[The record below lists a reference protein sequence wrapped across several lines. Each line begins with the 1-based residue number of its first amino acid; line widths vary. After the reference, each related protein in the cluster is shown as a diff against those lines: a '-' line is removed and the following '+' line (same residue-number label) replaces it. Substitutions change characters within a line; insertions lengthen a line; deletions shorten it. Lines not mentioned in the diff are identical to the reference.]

1 MKLIQF
7 RVTDFRSV
15 KDSGWIDVGAVTSLI
30 GTNESG
36 KTNLLLPLWKLN
48 PAQDGEID
56 PIADYPRSRYA
67 EIKDA
72 DEKPVFIRARFQV
85 PEDLANQ
92 IARDVGAKT
101 GELNIVEVSRDFEGE
116 YWVEFPNLT
125 SARCQTPAWTSGTLS
140 WARQELGKL
149 VAADEDQRM
158 LKTRVDGAIAEALSK
173 VPKGDHGA
181 DELLEICSAITSA
194 ITTEELATAIGKP
207 ASNAVTRLKARAA
220 NLSRE
225 PGEVNGVVETIRK
238 GMPRFTY
245 YSNYGNLDSEILL
258 PRVIEDMK
266 RTNLGP
272 KEQARTRTLKVL
284 FDFVQ
289 LSPEEIMELG
299 VDPGANYSQYTSE
312 QLEEIAANKTEREIL
327 LKSASSRLTREFRDW
342 WKQGEYVFDLQ
353 ADGSFFKVWVSD
365 SKRPEPVELEGRS
378 TGLQW
383 FLSFFLIFLVERK
396 ESHSNAVILLD
407 EPGHSLHP
415 LGQRDLFR
423 FFGNL
428 AETNQI
434 VYTTHSPF
442 LVNPDHLDFVRA
454 VFVGDDGATCV
465 SADLRAGT
473 NPKQTTNSIYPVH
486 AALGLSVSETLL
498 EGCQPILVEG
508 VSDQVYLS
516 ALKTLLIRKKKL
528 APKRELVFIPCG
540 GAKGASTVAAIV
552 MGKEQELPFVLLDS
566 DTIGVST
573 AKALKSGLYAS
584 NPERVLLIGDIID
597 MARAEIE
604 DVLPQEMVAN
614 VVTRLLPRTDSEDFD
629 QIVEAGAPILP
640 QVEAYAEENEIKLPL
655 SWKVQVA
662 TLVKQRLF
670 LKADEF
676 LKNDDLV
683 ERWSLIFKALKV

>member
-1 MKLIQF
+1 MKLKQF

-15 KDSGWIDVGAVTSLI
+15 KDSGWIDIGDVTSLI

-48 PAQDGEID
+48 PAQDGEIE

-67 EIKDA
+67 QLKEAK
-72 DEKPVFIRARFQV
+72 EKPIFIRARFEAA
-85 PEDLANQ
+85 PDLATSLATS
-92 IARDVGAKT
+92 IGAKAS
-101 GELNIVEVSRDFEGE
+101 ELDVIEVSRDFTGGHR
-116 YWVEFPNLT
+116 VAFPNMKSPRAQSEKAT
-125 SARCQTPAWTSGTLS
+125 GWTITYWRQQLQKIAAADDQQGILKTRIDTAL
-140 WARQELGKL
+140 AEALAKVPKADHGPQELGE
-149 VAADEDQRM
+149 V
-158 LKTRVDGAIAEALSK
+158 
-173 VPKGDHGA
+173 
-181 DELLEICSAITSA
+181 CSVITSA
-194 ITTEELATAIGKP
+194 VTSDELATPIGKP
-207 ASNAVTRLKARAA
+207 AASVIATLSQRAA
-220 NLSRE
+220 NLEVE
-225 PGEVNGVVETIRK
+225 PGECQGVLSAVLK
-238 GMPRFTY
+238 ALPSFVY
-245 YSNYGNLDSEILL
+245 YSNYNNLDSEILL

-299 VDPGANYSQYTSE
+299 IDPGANYASYDQV
-312 QLEEIAANKTEREIL
+312 QLDQIAAKKTEREIL
-327 LKSASSRLTREFRDW
+327 LKSASSRLTKEFRDW

-353 ADGSFFKVWVSD
+353 ADGSFFKVWVAD

-396 ESHSNAVILLD
+396 ESHTNAVILLD

-428 AETNQI
+428 SKTNQI

-454 VFVGDDGATCV
+454 VYIDDTGATAV
-465 SADLRAGT
+465 SSDLRAGT
-473 NPKQTTNSIYPVH
+473 NPKQTTSSIYPVH

-498 EGCQPILVEG
+498 QGCQPVLVEG

-516 ALKTLLIRKKKL
+516 AIKTLLIRKKKL

-540 GAKGASTVAAIV
+540 GAKGAATVASIV
-552 MGKEQELPFVLLDS
+552 TGKDQELPFVLLDS
-566 DTIGVST
+566 DSVGVSA
-573 AKALKSGLYAS
+573 AKALQTSLYADS
-584 NPERVLLIGDIID
+584 PGRVLLVGDLVD

-604 DVLPQEMVAN
+604 DVIPRDLIMSVI
-614 VVTRLLPRTDSEDFD
+614 TRYLPRTDDDDFD
-629 QIVEAGAPILP
+629 VVCDPKAPLIP
-640 QVEAYAEENEIKLPL
+640 QVVAYAEKNGLELKPG
-655 SWKVQVA
+655 WKVEIANQV
-662 TLVKQRLF
+662 KGRLLAQADSI
-670 LKADEF
+670 LKDEDQ
-676 LKNDDLV
+676 LAV
-683 ERWSLIFKALKV
+683 WTSLFGAFKA

>member
-1 MKLIQF
+1 MKLIQY

-30 GTNESG
+30 GTNEAG

-56 PIADYPRSRYA
+56 ALCDYPRSHYA
-67 EIKDA
+67 EIRDA
-72 DEKPVFIRARFQV
+72 AQKPIFIRARFEV
-85 PEDLANQ
+85 PTNTASQLATT
-92 IARDVGAKT
+92 IGARADELDV
-101 GELNIVEVSRDFEGE
+101 VEVSRNFDGDFF
-116 YWVEFPNLT
+116 VEFPSLK
-125 SARCQTPAWTSGTLS
+125 SARAQRPNDTSWVITY
-140 WARQELGKL
+140 WRRELIKM

-158 LKTRVDGAIAEALSK
+158 LKSRVDTALGEALAK
-173 VPKGDHGA
+173 VPKVDHGA
-181 DELLEICSAITSA
+181 DELNDVCAVLTSAITSD
-194 ITTEELATAIGKP
+194 ELGTAIGKP
-207 ASNAVTRLKARAA
+207 AANAISTLKIRAT
-220 NLSRE
+220 NLGLV
-225 PGEVNGVVETIRK
+225 PGECGGVLDVIRK

-266 RTNLGP
+266 RSNLGP

-299 VDPGANYSQYTSE
+299 VDPGANYSQYTAH
-312 QLEEIAANKTEREIL
+312 QLDVISQNKTEREIL

-342 WKQGEYVFDLQ
+342 WKQGEYLFDLQ

-365 SKRPEPVELEGRS
+365 AKRPEPVELEGRS

-396 ESHSNAVILLD
+396 ESHTNAVILLD

-428 AETNQI
+428 SQTNQI
-434 VYTTHSPF
+434 LYTTHSPF

-454 VFVGDDGATCV
+454 VYIDEHGATAV

-473 NPKQTTNSIYPVH
+473 NPKQTSNSIYPVH

-498 EGCQPILVEG
+498 QGCQPILVEG

-516 ALKTLLIRKKKL
+516 AIKTLLIRKKKL

-540 GAKGASTVAAIV
+540 GAKGANTVASIV
-552 MGKEQELPFVLLDS
+552 MGKDQELPYVLFDS
-566 DTIGVST
+566 DTVGAST
-573 AKALKSGLYAS
+573 AKSLQGSLYAS
-584 NPERVLLIGDIID
+584 NPKRVLLVGDLID

-604 DVLPQEMVAN
+604 DVIPRQLITFVI
-614 VVTRLLPRTDSEDFD
+614 TRYLPRTDDDDFD
-629 QIVEAGAPILP
+629 AICDCKAPLVP
-640 QVEAYAEENEIKLPL
+640 QVVAYAEKNEICLKPG
-655 SWKVQVA
+655 WKVEIANLVKARLLSQADDLLKDENLVA
-662 TLVKQRLF
+662 TWVTLF
-670 LKADEF
+670 
-676 LKNDDLV
+676 
-683 ERWSLIFKALKV
+683 SALRP